1 MRLKGNGDECALA
14 LTADLYIAA
23 FANGEKE
30 WFVFKRQCFQRR
42 RYWISRTTTRA
53 CWGRVVLNW
62 QRHSSWAGSP
72 PSR

>member
-30 WFVFKRQCFQRR
+30 WFVFKRYPVRMYFL
-42 RYWISRTTTRA
+42 IS
-53 CWGRVVLNW
+53 
-62 QRHSSWAGSP
+62 
-72 PSR
+72 